1 VRHVVV
7 ERLPAHGTAAVSKS
21 LGFVEEV
28 ALLALGGDL
37 NVEVVEVETL
47 RAWSPPTVDLVA
59 FDAVHLLGLVS
70 ARRVTGWS
78 INRVIDLAV
87 ECDTDEVGNRP
98 QAWVISPTTERM

>member
-1 VRHVVV
+1 M
-7 ERLPAHGTAAVSKS
+7 GTAAVSES

-37 NVEVVEVETL
+37 NVEVVEVETP
-47 RAWSPPTVDLVA
+47 RAWSPPPVDLVA
-59 FDAVHLLGLVS
+59 FDPEYLLGFIP
-70 ARRVTGWS
+70 ARRVAGWS
-78 INRVIDLAV
+78 INRVINLAV